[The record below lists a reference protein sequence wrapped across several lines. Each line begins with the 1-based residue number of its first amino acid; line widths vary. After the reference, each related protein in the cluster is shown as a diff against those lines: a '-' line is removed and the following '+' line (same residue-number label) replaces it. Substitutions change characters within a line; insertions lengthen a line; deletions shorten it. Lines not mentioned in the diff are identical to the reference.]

1 MKNLVL
7 SALALAAFAVPSI
20 ASADTAADR
29 YAAINLCRADIA
41 AQANVDP
48 ASLEL
53 DNVRVRASLIRV
65 DFDLWANG
73 SLQNIRC
80 EVSRGAELTV
90 ASITPTLTAQA
101 R

>member
-29 YAAINLCRADIA
+29 QSAIALCRADIA
-41 AQANVDP
+41 AQAGVDP
-48 ASLEL
+48 AALEL
-53 DNVRVRASLIRV
+53 DNVRVRASLIRI
-65 DFDLWANG
+65 DFDLWQNG

-80 EVSRGAELTV
+80 DVSRGAELTV
-90 ASITPTLTAQA
+90 ASITPTLTASA

>member
-1 MKNLVL
+1 MKNLIVA
-7 SALALAAFAVPSI
+7 ALALTAFGLPGV
-20 ASADTAADR
+20 ASADTARDR
-29 YAAINLCRADIA
+29 QAAISLCRADIA

-48 ASLEL
+48 ASIEL
-53 DNVRVRASLIRV
+53 DNIRVRAGLIRV
-65 DFDLWANG
+65 DFDLWHNG

-90 ASITPTLTAQA
+90 ASITPTLTASA